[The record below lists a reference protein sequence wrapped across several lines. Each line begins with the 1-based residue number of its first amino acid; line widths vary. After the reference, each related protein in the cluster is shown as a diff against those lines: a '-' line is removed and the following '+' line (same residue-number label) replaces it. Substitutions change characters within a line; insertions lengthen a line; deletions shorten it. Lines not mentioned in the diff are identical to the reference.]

1 MLRPDYDRN
10 AGDDENF
17 VSNVCSANVEHKEA
31 KTRQLEVEDEGEEKE
46 EEEKSRVKGY
56 RFYERRWHPTF
67 IIGAIETVKSEWM
80 RDIKNR

>member
-1 MLRPDYDRN
+1 MQVTTRISCQTRVPLTWNTKRQRR
-10 AGDDENF
+10 
-17 VSNVCSANVEHKEA
+17 ANWK
-31 KTRQLEVEDEGEEKE
+31 LEDEGEEKEE

>member
-1 MLRPDYDRN
+1 MFPDYTRN
-10 AGDDENF
+10 TGDENF
-17 VSNVCSANVEHKEA
+17 VSNMCSANVEQKARERRA
-31 KTRQLEVEDEGEEKE
+31 NWKLEDEGEEKE
-46 EEEKSRVKGY
+46 VEEEKLRVKGY